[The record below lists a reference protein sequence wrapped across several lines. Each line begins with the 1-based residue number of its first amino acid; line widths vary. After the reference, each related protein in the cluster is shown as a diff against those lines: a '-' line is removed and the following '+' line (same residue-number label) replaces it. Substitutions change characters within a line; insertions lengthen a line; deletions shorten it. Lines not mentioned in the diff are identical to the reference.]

1 MNRSRA
7 RFSRKERLT
16 LAILGALPLP
26 FFLAL
31 FGPLDA
37 FASNRGELGFSAGA
51 FLPLC
56 LLVAGVSAALLFLLL
71 FFLPDG
77 GFRIVFPVILALSVS
92 AAVLPPSMRLSR
104 ILPRPSQ
111 AACAARKA
119 SSISAFWLSD
129 LSGPWPP

>member
-1 MNRSRA
+1 MNRPRA
-7 RFSRKERLT
+7 RFSRKARLT

-37 FASNRGELGFSAGA
+37 FASNRGELGFSAGD

-92 AAVLPPSMRLSR
+92 AAVLPFVNRLAGLPGDRLSEPSAQR
-104 ILPRPSQ
+104 TVLGLVLPLD
-111 AACAARKA
+111 RK
-119 SSISAFWLSD
+119 SVV
-129 LSGPWPP
+129 